1 MVRARGQRLASIQ
14 LKGWIKQVIEAAC
27 DDVQK
32 STTSI
37 GLRTSGTVRLPT
49 ERERWSVLRSPFVHK
64 GAIDQ
69 ARHAH
74 PRTHRSSPS
83 PLTRALAPLSPPA
96 STAAVRAAHIQPA
109 HRDLRGGDA
118 VTRRHQDGALPPLP
132 RAHHPPGARRR
143 ASKSHAL
150 LERGSCGR
158 TIQLQRGYLTLL

>member
-69 ARHAH
+69 YARLTYNRLIEIYGEGTQSHDATKTVHFLRYLEHTILPAHAGA
-74 PRTHRSSPS
+74 
-83 PLTRALAPLSPPA
+83 RAKVTLFSNE
-96 STAAVRAAHIQPA
+96 VRAAAPSSSSA
-109 HRDLRGGDA
+109 A
-118 VTRRHQDGALPPLP
+118 T
-132 RAHHPPGARRR
+132 
-143 ASKSHAL
+143 SHSSSS
-150 LERGSCGR
+150 GQS
-158 TIQLQRGYLTLL
+158 